1 MERSWRRTK
10 GRPGGAQG
18 VAGMGAWVATGRAA
32 AAGRALHALGA
43 AGLALACLV
52 AGAWGALA
60 LWFQFPG
67 GALARG
73 VAVAA
78 WGVPW
83 AWALRAGFAP
93 GRRWRSLAVF
103 AAGLVLLLG
112 WWTTIQPR
120 QDRVW
125 ADDVAQPLRARI
137 EGGRL
142 LLDNVRDFHWR
153 TEDDYDIRWERRE
166 YDLAQ
171 VRSVDLILSYWM
183 GPAIAHTLVSFGF
196 ADGRQLVFSLEIRKE
211 RGESFSAL
219 GGFFRR
225 FEAVLVAAD
234 ERDIVQVRTS
244 VRGED
249 VYLYRLHGLDP
260 DAMRALLRDYVALAQ
275 ALQRTPVFYNS
286 LTSNC
291 TTIVYELMRRV
302 VPTLP
307 LDYRLLL
314 SGYLA
319 EYAADV
325 GGLTPGVPYATLR
338 ARGRIT
344 LRAREAGDAADFSRR
359 IREGVPGIAQEHVP

>member
-1 MERSWRRTK
+1 MVQVLAMLLVAAVALWGAGVLHFHLS
-10 GRPGGAQG
+10 GLAGGLLLLCWSGLAVG
-18 VAGMGAWVATGRAA
+18 
-32 AAGRALHALGA
+32 LL
-43 AGLALACLV
+43 LALA
-52 AGAWGALA
+52 GASQRWQGRLGLAFMLGLLA
-60 LWFQFPG
+60 LG
-67 GALARG
+67 I
-73 VAVAA
+73 
-78 WGVPW
+78 
-83 AWALRAGFAP
+83 
-93 GRRWRSLAVF
+93 
-103 AAGLVLLLG
+103 G
-112 WWTTIQPR
+112 WKQITPA
-120 QDRVW
+120 QDRPW
-125 ADDVAQPLRARI
+125 ADDVARRLQVRSFD
-137 EGGRL
+137 GRHVVL
-142 LLDNVRDFHWR
+142 ENVRNFTWR
-153 TEDDYDIRWERRE
+153 SEQDYDIAWEQRR
-166 YDLAQ
+166 YDLDQ
-171 VRSVDLILSYWM
+171 LRSADVLLSYWM
-183 GPAIAHTLVSFGF
+183 GPVIAHTLVSFGF

-249 VYLYRLHGLDP
+249 VYLYRLHGLDQ
-260 DAMRALLRDYVALAQ
+260 DGMRALLRDYVAQAQ
-275 ALQRTPVFYNS
+275 ALERAPAFYNT

-319 EYAADV
+319 EYADDV
-325 GGLTPGVPYATLR
+325 GGLVPGVPYATLR

-359 IREGVPGIAQEHVP
+359 IREGVPGIAEEHVP

>member
-1 MERSWRRTK
+1 MR
-10 GRPGGAQG
+10 Q
-18 VAGMGAWVATGRAA
+18 TGREGSAVTVRRA
-32 AAGRALHALGA
+32 YRPDAG
-43 AGLALACLV
+43 AGLAITDLGGPRRLLRRVGSFALVLACLA
-52 AGAWGALA
+52 AGIWGGLA

-67 GALARG
+67 N
-73 VAVAA
+73 AVAKGMA
-78 WGVPW
+78 ILVWCVPCML
-83 AWALRAGFAP
+83 ALRAGLAWKP
-93 GRRWRSLAVF
+93 HWRSFAIF
-103 AAGLVLLLG
+103 AACFFLLLG
-112 WWTTIQPR
+112 WWATIRPA
-120 QDRVW
+120 QDRQW
-125 ADDVAQPLRARI
+125 ADDVAQPLHARI
-137 EGGRL
+137 EGDRL
-142 LLDNVRDFHWR
+142 LLDNVRDFRWR
-153 TEDDYDIRWERRE
+153 GEDDYDVRWERRE
-166 YDLAQ
+166 YDLSQ

-249 VYLYRLHGLDP
+249 VYLYRLHGLSQED
-260 DAMRALLRDYVALAQ
+260 MRELLRYYVGQAQ
-275 ALQRTPVFYNS
+275 ALERAPAFYNT

-291 TTIVYELMRRV
+291 TTVVFALMRRI

-325 GGLTPGVPYATLR
+325 GGLAPGVPYAQLHERGRISLR
-338 ARGRIT
+338 AR
-344 LRAREAGDAADFSRR
+344 AAGDTVDFSRR
-359 IREGVPGIAQEHVP
+359 IREGIPGIAEGGIP

>member
-1 MERSWRRTK
+1 M
-10 GRPGGAQG
+10 RPACAWIARFGG
-18 VAGMGAWVATGRAA
+18 VALVLAAT
-32 AAGRALHALGA
+32 
-43 AGLALACLV
+43 
-52 AGAWGALA
+52 AWGALA
-60 LWFQFPG
+60 MHFLLRFPAAVVWALIAAWL
-67 GALARG
+67 ALAL
-73 VAVAA
+73 AAA
-78 WGVPW
+78 WRVWRRHGPRW
-83 AWALRAGFAP
+83 PLPAW
-93 GRRWRSLAVF
+93 
-103 AAGLVLLLG
+103 GLVLLGMQLAY
-112 WWTTIQPR
+112 WSMPPR
-120 QDRVW
+120 QDRDW
-125 ADDVAQPLRARI
+125 ADDVAR
-137 EGGRL
+137 RL
-142 LLDNVRDFHWR
+142 HPEVQGNRVILHDVRDFDWR
-153 TEDDYDIRWERRE
+153 SDTDYTVRWDTRE
-166 YDLAQ
+166 YDLDHLA
-171 VRSVDLILSYWM
+171 SADLALSYWM

-196 ADGRQLVFSLEIRKE
+196 DDGSRVVFSLEIRKE

-359 IREGVPGIAQEHVP
+359 IREGVPGIAEEHVP